1 MAAEVTPEVELQEYT
16 IMSGFYPEDAY
27 LDPTQISEFSAKE
40 GLRLNENAL
49 VYATR
54 IFPDG
59 TYQPTISNRQD
70 SYGPLLI
77 NVIYDGSAGA
87 GLAVL
92 NQRILVIEPSNS
104 SGGVSLIISY
114 PRGNSVKQN

>member
-27 LDPTQISEFSAKE
+27 LDPKQISEFSAKE

-54 IFPDG
+54 ILPDG
-59 TYQPTISNRQD
+59 TYQPTISRRQD
-70 SYGPLLI
+70 AYGPLLI
-77 NVIYDGSAGA
+77 NVVYDASAGA
-87 GLAVL
+87 GVAVL
-92 NQRILVIEPSNS
+92 NQRILVIESSNRS
-104 SGGVSLIISY
+104 EGVSLIISY
-114 PRGNSVKQN
+114 PRGNAVKPN

>member
-27 LDPTQISEFSAKE
+27 LDPKQISEFSAKE

-54 IFPDG
+54 ILPDG
-59 TYQPTISNRQD
+59 TYQPTISHRQD
-70 SYGPLLI
+70 GYGPLLI
-77 NVIYDGSAGA
+77 NVIYDASTGA
-87 GLAVL
+87 GVAVL
-92 NQRILVIEPSNS
+92 NQRILVIEPSNRS
-104 SGGVSLIISY
+104 EGVSLIISY
-114 PRGNSVKQN
+114 PRGNAVKPN